1 MAKKKLAKNYHLALI
16 QSLGRIEFMLK
27 TIMQEEYGEKATKKV
42 YKEIC
47 DLINEKITE
56 DDIYTR
62 EEKENDI

>member
-1 MAKKKLAKNYHLALI
+1 MKKKLANGYHLALI
-16 QSLGRIEFMLK
+16 QSLGRIELMLK
-27 TIMQEEYGEKATKKV
+27 TIMQGEYGEATTKKV

-47 DLINEKITE
+47 DLIHEKITE